1 MVMYPQRILDATSA
15 LNSWMSS
22 NRLCLNCSKTQFI
35 WLGGRLQLPKI
46 DLTSLSQLFPD
57 ISFSY
62 TVRDLGVVQDQELT
76 MSAHINNLSRSCF
89 YHLRQLRTIRHSL
102 PNHAIRTLIQALI
115 CTRLDFGNAVFAGL
129 SVANLS
135 KLQSVLNSAARLIG
149 GIPKF
154 SHISSFIRD
163 TLHWLPVPQLIQF
176 KILSTMRNCVAG
188 TAPQYLMDPCVPV
201 SSLPGRSAL
210 RSVSH
215 DLLLVPRMRSATSQA
230 RSFAYAG
237 PSAWNLLPYELRLE
251 LLSLSPSGFRRRLKT
266 MLFVRGSTS

>member
-1 MVMYPQRILDATSA
+1 
-15 LNSWMSS
+15 MSS

-62 TVRDLGVVQDQELT
+62 TVRDLGVVLDQELT

-89 YHLRQLRTIRHSL
+89 YHLRQLRAIRHSL

-135 KLQSVLNSAARLIG
+135 KLQSVLNSAFLNSVIFLPLLEILCTGFLWPSASNSRSSPLCETVLLVLLLNISLI
-149 GIPKF
+149 
-154 SHISSFIRD
+154 
-163 TLHWLPVPQLIQF
+163 
-176 KILSTMRNCVAG
+176 
-188 TAPQYLMDPCVPV
+188 
-201 SSLPGRSAL
+201 
-210 RSVSH
+210 SVSRFRRSRVA
-215 DLLLVPRMRSATSQA
+215 VPCA
-230 RSFAYAG
+230 RSRMTF
-237 PSAWNLLPYELRLE
+237 
-251 LLSLSPSGFRRRLKT
+251 SLSHVCDRPHPRLAASP
-266 MLFVRGSTS
+266 MLDLQPGTFSLMS